1 MTTDVPSWTRF
12 KDRGFCLDDSVGP
25 RENYNEEK
33 EVDMFEDFD
42 DTTLHAL
49 AQMKEGTSKQGFKLL
64 AYIIVNF
71 MLEFVKCPSSG
82 ECLKKMHP
90 DIFTWLSMRH
100 LAYALTLTEHLI
112 NR

>member
-1 MTTDVPSWTRF
+1 
-12 KDRGFCLDDSVGP
+12 
-25 RENYNEEK
+25 
-33 EVDMFEDFD
+33 
-42 DTTLHAL
+42 
-49 AQMKEGTSKQGFKLL
+49 MKKGTSGQGFKLL

-71 MLEFVKCPSSG
+71 MLEFVKCTHSR

-90 DIFTWLSMRH
+90 NIFTWLSMRQ